1 MFKMLINYLTKLIN
15 IKKLSILTIF
25 YCLSPIAIGLMSL
38 FTVLVTGEN
47 IFFDVLQ
54 YLHIVIYSSIT
65 IIGFLLSIIIFNN
78 AQKKSRYLESIFL
91 IYYAYMFIN
100 MLLYRLINISF
111 INFLVQNSLIKF

>member
-25 YCLSPIAIGLMSL
+25 YCLLPIAIGLMSL

-100 MLLYRLINISF
+100 MLLYRLINFSF

>member
-1 MFKMLINYLTKLIN
+1 MLINYLTKLIN

-25 YCLSPIAIGLMSL
+25 YCLLPIAIGLMSL

-91 IYYAYMFIN
+91 IYYAYYVYKYVA
-100 MLLYRLINISF
+100 L
-111 INFLVQNSLIKF
+111 

>member
-25 YCLSPIAIGLMSL
+25 YCLLPIAIGLMSL